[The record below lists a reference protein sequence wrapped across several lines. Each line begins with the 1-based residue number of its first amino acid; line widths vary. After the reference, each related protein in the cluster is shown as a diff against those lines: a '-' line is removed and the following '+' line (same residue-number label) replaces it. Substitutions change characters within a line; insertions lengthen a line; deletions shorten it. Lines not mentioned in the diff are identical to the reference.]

1 MVGGELVSEGELE
14 FPYPL
19 CIQNT
24 ESMGAIKADVREI
37 KENLSEQKE
46 YMENHL
52 GELVKNNG
60 LTGNQKVVIYSG
72 LITLAI
78 AVMELLSG

>member
-1 MVGGELVSEGELE
+1 MSEGELE

>member
-1 MVGGELVSEGELE
+1 MVGGELVAEEGLE

-37 KENLSEQKE
+37 KESLYDQKE

-52 GELVKNNG
+52 NELVNNNG

-72 LITLAI
+72 IITLI
-78 AVMELLSG
+78 ITVMELLFG